1 MEYTKIKERLIQR
14 VSEKL
19 TKELDLYKE
28 QMLSKASKEVFDH
41 AYEIDSYINIY
52 EMLLIKIEYL
62 EIAQLY
68 RVALLPHILGVFYEQ
83 WLETEYTGAEQFC
96 EAIDM
101 AVKRELNMGVFMN
114 IN

>member
-19 TKELDLYKE
+19 TKELNLYKE
-28 QMLSKASKEVFDH
+28 KMLSKAPKEVFDH

-52 EMLLIKIEYL
+52 EMLLMKIEYL

-68 RVALLPHILGVFYEQ
+68 RVALLPYILGFFYEQ
-83 WLETEYTGAEQFC
+83 WLETEDTVAEQFC

-101 AVKRELNMGVFMN
+101 AVNRQLNMGVTMN
-114 IN
+114 IK

>member
-14 VSEKL
+14 VNEKL

-28 QMLSKASKEVFDH
+28 RMLLKGTKEVFDH

-52 EMLLIKIEYL
+52 EMLLMKIEYL

-68 RVALLPHILGVFYEQ
+68 RIAMLPHILGFFYEE
-83 WLETEYTGAEQFC
+83 WLKTDDTVAEQFC

-101 AVKRELNMGVFMN
+101 AVKRRLNVGVIIN
-114 IN
+114 IK

>member
-28 QMLSKASKEVFDH
+28 KMFLKGTKEVFDH

-52 EMLLIKIEYL
+52 EMLLMKIEYL

-68 RVALLPHILGVFYEQ
+68 RVALLPHILGFFYEQ
-83 WLETEYTGAEQFC
+83 RLETEDTVAEQFC

>member
-1 MEYTKIKERLIQR
+1 MEYAKIKERLVQR
-14 VSEKL
+14 VSEKI

-28 QMLSKASKEVFDH
+28 KMLSKGTKEVFNH

-68 RVALLPHILGVFYEQ
+68 RVALLPHILGFYYEQ
-83 WLETEYTGAEQFC
+83 WLETEDTVAEQFC

-101 AVKRELNMGVFMN
+101 AVTRKLNMGAIMN
-114 IN
+114 VK

>member
-1 MEYTKIKERLIQR
+1 MEYTKIKEHLIQR
-14 VSEKL
+14 VNAKL

-28 QMLSKASKEVFDH
+28 RMLSKATKEVFDH

-52 EMLLIKIEYL
+52 EMLLMKIEYL

-68 RVALLPHILGVFYEQ
+68 RMALLPHILGFFYER
-83 WLETEYTGAEQFC
+83 WLETEDTVAEQFC

-101 AVKRELNMGVFMN
+101 AVKRELNTGAVMN
-114 IN
+114 IK

>member
-1 MEYTKIKERLIQR
+1 MEYTKKKERLIQR

-19 TKELDLYKE
+19 TKELNLYKE
-28 QMLSKASKEVFDH
+28 KMLLKGTKEVFDH

-68 RVALLPHILGVFYEQ
+68 RVALLPHILGFFYEL
-83 WLETEYTGAEQFC
+83 WLETDDTVGTELTNL
-96 EAIDM
+96 
-101 AVKRELNMGVFMN
+101 ELNDSIIESDYREVA
-114 IN
+114 

>member
-1 MEYTKIKERLIQR
+1 MKKEGEKI
-14 VSEKL
+14 

-28 QMLSKASKEVFDH
+28 KMLSKTSKEVFDH

-52 EMLLIKIEYL
+52 EMLLMKIEYL

-68 RVALLPHILGVFYEQ
+68 RIALLPHILGFFYEQ
-83 WLETEYTGAEQFC
+83 WLETEDTVAEQFC

-101 AVKRELNMGVFMN
+101 AVNRQLNMGATMN
-114 IN
+114 IK

>member
-1 MEYTKIKERLIQR
+1 MEYAKIKERLIQR

-28 QMLSKASKEVFDH
+28 KILSKGLKEVFDH

-68 RVALLPHILGVFYEQ
+68 RVALLPHILGFFYEQ
-83 WLETEYTGAEQFC
+83 WLETEDTVAEQFC

>member
-19 TKELDLYKE
+19 TKELNLYKE
-28 QMLSKASKEVFDH
+28 KMLLKGTKEVFDH

-52 EMLLIKIEYL
+52 EMLLMKIEYL

-68 RVALLPHILGVFYEQ
+68 RVALLPHILDFFYEE
-83 WLETEYTGAEQFC
+83 WLKTDDTVAEQFC

-101 AVKRELNMGVFMN
+101 AVNRQLNMGVTMN
-114 IN
+114 IK